1 MGSFD
6 DLCPFLMI
14 CTYNGAKSKMLLKDF
29 FAVYGVPKTKT
40 LEAIQFILQFDFE
53 TIVQQVID
61 SMLASLEHTMFFAEN
76 K

>member
-53 TIVQQVID
+53 TIAQ
-61 SMLASLEHTMFFAEN
+61 
-76 K
+76 